1 MKKTTLISICIAAL
15 AGILVSMTMILLL
28 SGCTEY
34 DISDS
39 VSPREASVRINIAG
53 TNTRAAETDINN
65 AIVLVYNASQ
75 VFEKSGNTDSNKSIT
90 FTLRE
95 GKKYIFAVANPSAA
109 LRAKLEASPTYTI
122 LMDMLSE
129 ADDYKAEQIP
139 TQGMLMSGNA
149 IATISAND
157 ANKTVNVELTFC
169 TARIDLYIRKGSSD
183 VDNITINSAS
193 LSNAHNKGYIFKDA
207 MYTATATNKI
217 SLSSTQITSYTAGS
231 DGTLIGTQYT
241 YPTIKDANIAFNI
254 KLQHA
259 NASDSDSY
267 TIYPNNANTS
277 SPGSTLQRGKHYKV
291 IVTFAKDEKGAL
303 SVASYTEITND
314 FEIG

>member
-1 MKKTTLISICIAAL
+1 MKKEAFISICIAAL
-15 AGILVSMTMILLL
+15 AGILVSMTLILLL

-39 VSPREASVRINIAG
+39 ISPREASVRINIANA
-53 TNTRAAETDINN
+53 NTRAAETDINN

-75 VFEKSGNTDSNKSIT
+75 VFEKSGNTNSNNSIT

-95 GKKYIFAVANPSAA
+95 GKKYIFVVANPGTA
-109 LRAKLEASPTYTI
+109 LRAKLEASPTYTS

-139 TQGMLMSGNA
+139 AQGMLMSGNA
-149 IATISAND
+149 TATISAND

-169 TARIDLYIRKGSSD
+169 TARIELYIRKGSSD
-183 VDNITINSAS
+183 VDNITITSAS

-207 MYTATATNKI
+207 MHTATATNTI
-217 SLSSTQITSYTAGS
+217 SLKSTQITSYTAGS
-231 DGTLIGTQYT
+231 DGTLIGMQYT
-241 YPTIKDANIAFNI
+241 YPTIKDGKIAFNI

-259 NASDSDSY
+259 NATDADSY

-277 SPGSTLQRGKHYKV
+277 SPGSTLQRGKRYKV
-291 IVTFAKDEKGAL
+291 IVTFSKDEEGTL
-303 SVASYTEITND
+303 TVTSYTEKNND
-314 FEIG
+314 FVIG